1 MMILV
6 IIMYQTQVKLTVYTP
21 DSDSTSAED
30 ETDND
35 GKATL
40 DVEIDD
46 NAVTG
51 TFVLEYVH
59 AEQLTLFIVAAISLI
74 PLAKLIGDSTE
85 HLASHYGATLGS
97 LLNVTFGNA
106 AEIIIAI
113 VAINAGLLELVK
125 ASITGAILGNILLIF
140 GISILVGGFKFKEQF
155 FNKENVGMQAS
166 MLFLAVI
173 GLTIPTILVTTVLN
187 PEDELNQI
195 KIQFLSDV
203 LAFLLLAVYV
213 AGLIFMF
220 FTHKHLFTSRLTNQ
234 VGDRITIKEKN
245 NYIEEN
251 PQLEIHKE
259 WSKKKSF
266 FLLGLS
272 MAGVV
277 VISEILVGSIEV
289 VTAEF
294 GFGELFVGA
303 IIIGIVGNAAEYSS
317 AILLARK
324 GKMDL
329 SIGIAAGS
337 GTQIA
342 LFVVPIL
349 VIAGVLLSRPFT
361 LVFTGFEIT
370 SVLLAA
376 IIMNLIAH
384 DGKSNWFEGVML
396 ISVYIIIAVGF
407 FFIP

>member
-1 MMILV
+1 MAI
-6 IIMYQTQVKLTVYTP
+6 
-21 DSDSTSAED
+21 
-30 ETDND
+30 
-35 GKATL
+35 
-40 DVEIDD
+40 
-46 NAVTG
+46 
-51 TFVLEYVH
+51 VLEYIH
-59 AEQLTLFIVAAISLI
+59 AEQLILFVVAAIGLI

-140 GISILVGGFKFKEQF
+140 GLSIMTSGFKFKEQF
-155 FNKENVGMQAS
+155 FNKENVSMQAS

-173 GLTIPTILVTTVLN
+173 GLTIPTILASTVLN
-187 PEDELNQI
+187 TEDELNQI
-195 KIQFLSDV
+195 KIQFLSDA

-213 AGLIFMF
+213 AGLIFTF
-220 FTHKHLFTSRLTNQ
+220 FTHKHLFTSRLVNQ
-234 VGDRITIKEKN
+234 DGNGITIKGKN
-245 NYIEEN
+245 LQ
-251 PQLEIHKE
+251 QLEIHKE

-266 FLLGLS
+266 LLLGLS
-272 MAGVV
+272 MAGVI
-277 VISEILVGSIEV
+277 VISEILVGSVEV

-303 IIIGIVGNAAEYSS
+303 IIIGIVGNAAEHSS
-317 AILLARK
+317 AIFLARK

-349 VIAGVLLSRPFT
+349 VISGILLNRPFN
-361 LVFTGFEIT
+361 LVFTVFEIA
-370 SVLLAA
+370 SILLAA
-376 IIMNLIAH
+376 IILNLIAH

-396 ISVYIIIAVGF
+396 MAVYLIIAIGF

>member
-1 MMILV
+1 MAI
-6 IIMYQTQVKLTVYTP
+6 
-21 DSDSTSAED
+21 
-30 ETDND
+30 
-35 GKATL
+35 
-40 DVEIDD
+40 
-46 NAVTG
+46 
-51 TFVLEYVH
+51 VLEYIH
-59 AEQLTLFIVAAISLI
+59 AEQLILFVVAAIGLI

-140 GISILVGGFKFKEQF
+140 GLSIMTSGFKFKEQF

-173 GLTIPTILVTTVLN
+173 GLTIPTILAVTVLEPIN
-187 PEDELNQI
+187 NELNQM
-195 KIQFLSDV
+195 KIQFLSDA
-203 LAFLLLAVYV
+203 LAFLLLAVYIASIV
-213 AGLIFMF
+213 FTF
-220 FTHKHLFTSRLTNQ
+220 FTHKHLFIFKPREDELVINRERN
-234 VGDRITIKEKN
+234 GNKRDEKEQSSSQH
-245 NYIEEN
+245 
-251 PQLEIHKE
+251 PEIMTQ
-259 WSKKKSF
+259 WSKKRSF
-266 FLLGLS
+266 LLLGLS
-272 MAGVV
+272 MAGVI

-303 IIIGIVGNAAEYSS
+303 IIIGIVGNAAEHSS

-349 VIAGVLLSRPFT
+349 VIAGVLLNRPFN
-361 LVFTGFEIT
+361 LVFTVFEVA

-376 IIMNLIAH
+376 IILNLIAH

-396 ISVYIIIAVGF
+396 TAVYVIIAIGF

>member
-1 MMILV
+1 LKLSFKLFKSSIVHILLIFV
-6 IIMYQTQVKLTVYTP
+6 PIAIVSEYTHV
-21 DSDSTSAED
+21 DH
-30 ETDND
+30 
-35 GKATL
+35 L
-40 DVEIDD
+40 IL
-46 NAVTG
+46 
-51 TFVLEYVH
+51 FV
-59 AEQLTLFIVAAISLI
+59 VAAIGLI

-140 GISILVGGFKFKEQF
+140 GLSVMTSGFKFKEQF
-155 FNKENVGMQAS
+155 FNKENVGIQAS

-173 GLTIPTILVTTVLN
+173 GLTVPTIIATTVLK
-187 PEDELNQI
+187 PVDEVNQM
-195 KIQFLSDV
+195 KIQFLSDA
-203 LAFLLLAVYV
+203 LAFLLLAVYI
-213 AGLIFMF
+213 AGLIFTF
-220 FTHKHLFTSRLTNQ
+220 FTHKYLFAFSSLENE
-234 VGDRITIKEKN
+234 IANKEINKKR
-245 NYIEEN
+245 ELKLQE
-251 PQLEIHKE
+251 QEREQESGLE

-277 VISEILVGSIEV
+277 VISEILVGSVEI
-289 VTAEF
+289 VTEEF

-303 IIIGIVGNAAEYSS
+303 IVIGIVGNSAEHSS

-324 GKMDL
+324 GKIDL

-337 GTQIA
+337 GTQIS

-349 VIAGVLLSRPFT
+349 VIAGILLNRPFT
-361 LVFTGFEIT
+361 LVFTAFEIV
-370 SVLLAA
+370 SILLAA
-376 IIMNLIAH
+376 IILNMIAH
-384 DGKSNWFEGVML
+384 DGKSNWFEGAML
-396 ISVYIIIAVGF
+396 IAVYIIMAIGF

>member
-1 MMILV
+1 MRLSFKLSKSS
-6 IIMYQTQVKLTVYTP
+6 IIYFLLIFVLI
-21 DSDSTSAED
+21 A
-30 ETDND
+30 
-35 GKATL
+35 
-40 DVEIDD
+40 I
-46 NAVTG
+46 
-51 TFVLEYVH
+51 VLEYIH
-59 AEQLTLFIVAAISLI
+59 AEQLILFVVAAISLI

-85 HLASHYGATLGS
+85 HLASHYGTTLGS

-140 GISILVGGFKFKEQF
+140 GLSIMTSGFKFKEQF
-155 FNKENVGMQAS
+155 FNKEIVGMQAS

-173 GLTIPTILVTTVLN
+173 GLTIPTILATTVLEPIN
-187 PEDELNQI
+187 NTNQM
-195 KIQFLSDV
+195 KIQFLSDA
-203 LAFLLLAVYV
+203 LAFLLLAVYIASIV
-213 AGLIFMF
+213 FTF
-220 FTHKHLFTSRLTNQ
+220 FTHKHLFIFKLHEDELIIRN
-234 VGDRITIKEKN
+234 GNKRGEKEQSSSQH
-245 NYIEEN
+245 
-251 PQLEIHKE
+251 PEIMTQ

-266 FLLGLS
+266 LLLGLS
-272 MAGVV
+272 MAGVII
-277 VISEILVGSIEV
+277 ISEILVGSVEV

-303 IIIGIVGNAAEYSS
+303 IIIGIVGNAAEHSS

-349 VIAGVLLSRPFT
+349 VIAGILLNRPFN
-361 LVFTGFEIT
+361 LVFTVFEVA

-376 IIMNLIAH
+376 IILNLIAH

-396 ISVYIIIAVGF
+396 IAVYIIIAIGF

>member
-1 MMILV
+1 MAI
-6 IIMYQTQVKLTVYTP
+6 
-21 DSDSTSAED
+21 
-30 ETDND
+30 
-35 GKATL
+35 
-40 DVEIDD
+40 
-46 NAVTG
+46 
-51 TFVLEYVH
+51 VLEYIH
-59 AEQLTLFIVAAISLI
+59 TEQLILFVVAAIGLI

-140 GISILVGGFKFKEQF
+140 GLSIMTSGFKFKEQF

-173 GLTIPTILVTTVLN
+173 GLTIPTILASTVLN
-187 PEDELNQI
+187 AEDELNQI
-195 KIQFLSDV
+195 KIQFLSDS

-213 AGLIFMF
+213 AGLIFTF
-220 FTHKHLFTSRLTNQ
+220 FTHKHLFTSRLVNLD
-234 VGDRITIKEKN
+234 GNEIAIKGKN
-245 NYIEEN
+245 LQ
-251 PQLEIHKE
+251 QLEIHKE

-266 FLLGLS
+266 LLLGLS
-272 MAGVV
+272 MAGVI
-277 VISEILVGSIEV
+277 VISEILVGSVEV

-303 IIIGIVGNAAEYSS
+303 IIIGIVGNAAEHSS
-317 AILLARK
+317 AIFLARK

-349 VIAGVLLSRPFT
+349 VISGILLNRPFN
-361 LVFTGFEIT
+361 LVFTVFEIA
-370 SVLLAA
+370 SILLAA
-376 IIMNLIAH
+376 IILNLIAH

-396 ISVYIIIAVGF
+396 MAVYLIIAIGF

>member
-1 MMILV
+1 LRLSFKLSKSS
-6 IIMYQTQVKLTVYTP
+6 IIYFLLIFVLI
-21 DSDSTSAED
+21 A
-30 ETDND
+30 
-35 GKATL
+35 
-40 DVEIDD
+40 I
-46 NAVTG
+46 
-51 TFVLEYVH
+51 VLEYIH
-59 AEQLTLFIVAAISLI
+59 AEQLIIFVVAAISLI

-140 GISILVGGFKFKEQF
+140 GLSIMISGFKFKEQF
-155 FNKENVGMQAS
+155 FNKENTGIQAS

-173 GLTIPTILVTTVLN
+173 GLIIPTVLAATVLN
-187 PEDELNQI
+187 PGDELNQI
-195 KIQFLSDV
+195 KIQFLSDA
-203 LAFLLLAVYV
+203 LAFLLLAVYI
-213 AGLIFMF
+213 AGLVFTF
-220 FTHKHLFTSRLTNQ
+220 FTHKHLFTSRLVNQ
-234 VGDRITIKEKN
+234 GVDEIAVKGKN
-245 NYIEEN
+245 NNTEEN
-251 PQLEIHKE
+251 LQQLEIHEK
-259 WSKKKSF
+259 WSKRKSF
-266 FLLGLS
+266 LLLGLS
-272 MAGVV
+272 MAGVI
-277 VISEILVGSIEV
+277 VISEILVGSVEV

-303 IIIGIVGNAAEYSS
+303 IIIGIVGNAAEHSS

-349 VIAGVLLSRPFT
+349 VIAGILLNRPFT
-361 LVFTGFEIT
+361 LVFTGFEII

-396 ISVYIIIAVGF
+396 IAVYIIIAIGF